1 MIESELL
8 DRLLGHARKWGV
20 ILDNTFETE
29 SSVIAFGTPC
39 PDSFE
44 SQPVVLKVIKLNIS
58 FLWSENHL
66 AGKDSQ
72 MRRAICQIAL
82 ALVFVA
88 LSISL
93 SNAQKLSADERKIVD
108 YVDAHMSEAVSTL
121 ENVVNIESPSED
133 IAGVKQVGSIFKRE
147 LESLGLTAGEKF
159 RREGNKAFGTGS
171 SDMKAG
177 DVVLLYALKALH
189 ATGALKDTRITVMLT
204 GDEESAGHP
213 IEISR
218 RDMLSAARDS
228 DLALSFEGTV
238 GNTATVGRRGSSNW
252 TFEVQA
258 RTGHSAGIFGEN
270 MGSGAIFEAARV
282 INQFYDTL
290 HNEKYLTFN
299 PSVIVGGTEASLDG
313 PSGMATGKTNVVAG
327 KAIVRGDLRF
337 MSEAQKE
344 AARTKMREIVARA
357 LPRAASKI
365 TFEDGYPAMTPSE
378 GNYALLKE
386 MDQASQDLGFG
397 KIEALDPGARGA
409 GDIAFV
415 SDLIPGLDGIGAS
428 GGGAH
433 APGEYVDLETLPK
446 VTKKAALLIYRLTR

>member
-1 MIESELL
+1 
-8 DRLLGHARKWGV
+8 
-20 ILDNTFETE
+20 
-29 SSVIAFGTPC
+29 
-39 PDSFE
+39 
-44 SQPVVLKVIKLNIS
+44 
-58 FLWSENHL
+58 
-66 AGKDSQ
+66 
-72 MRRAICQIAL
+72 MRRAICRVALVLVFIAL
-82 ALVFVA
+82 
-88 LSISL
+88 SL
-93 SNAQKLSADERKIVD
+93 TSSNAQKLSAEEQKIID
-108 YVDAHMSEAVSTL
+108 YVDAHMGEAIGMV

-147 LESLGLTAGEKF
+147 LESLGLTARWIEMPVEMKRAGHLVASTKGTKGQRVLLLGHIDTVLRGEKF
-159 RREGNKAFGTGS
+159 KREGNKAFGTGS

-218 RDMLSAARDS
+218 RDMVSAAKDS

-252 TFEVQA
+252 TLEVQA
-258 RTGHSAGIFGEN
+258 RTGHSASIFGES

-282 INQFYDTL
+282 INQFYETL

-299 PSVIVGGTEASLDG
+299 PSLVVGGTEATLDG
-313 PSGMATGKTNVVAG
+313 PSGIATGKTNVVAG

-337 MSEAQKE
+337 ISEAQKD
-344 AARTKMREIVARA
+344 AARAKMREIVARA
-357 LPRAASKI
+357 LPRAASRI

-378 GNYALLKE
+378 GNNALLKE
-386 MDQASQDLGFG
+386 MNQASQDLGFG

-415 SDLIPGLDGIGAS
+415 SHLIPGLDGIGAS

-433 APGEYVDLETLPK
+433 APGEFVDLETLPK
-446 VTKKAALLIYRLTR
+446 VTKKAAVLIYRLTR